1 MEKKKLILATAIAI
15 PVTVIGWALF
25 RPELLFVN
33 QTVNEKLPTDSQTAA
48 EILASGKFQ
57 SYAHETK
64 GKAQFVRVGNKT
76 YLQLTDFHT
85 SNGPDV
91 RVLLLKGTDSNNGKS
106 PDRIELGPIKGNI
119 GTQNYEIP
127 AGTNLDEYQSVS
139 VWCERFSV
147 GFGGATLQAE
157 SPKVT
162 SNTQN
167 FQFQLIGLGA
177 PITVT
182 SGKVEGDKA
191 FAGSASIIEENNKRF
206 VETNFTK
213 IGSGSYQ
220 IRLVKKESLKVGE
233 FPANTPFEKI
243 GTLVK
248 NKKRFTASKGLD
260 LWLYRSVAIVDSK
273 TQKIVSYVNL
283 RSDQERNKS
292 LSFTGQII

>member
-33 QTVNEKLPTDSQTAA
+33 QTVNEKLPTDSQTAT

-64 GKAQFVRVGNKT
+64 GEAQFVRVGNKT

-162 SNTQN
+162 SNNQN

-182 SGKVEGDKA
+182 SGKVEGDEA

-213 IGSGSYQ
+213 IGSSSYQ

-243 GTLVK
+243 GKLVK
-248 NKKRFTASKGLD
+248 NKKRFAASKGLD
-260 LWLYRSVAIVDSK
+260 LWLYRSIAIVDSK

-292 LSFTGQII
+292 LNFTGQII